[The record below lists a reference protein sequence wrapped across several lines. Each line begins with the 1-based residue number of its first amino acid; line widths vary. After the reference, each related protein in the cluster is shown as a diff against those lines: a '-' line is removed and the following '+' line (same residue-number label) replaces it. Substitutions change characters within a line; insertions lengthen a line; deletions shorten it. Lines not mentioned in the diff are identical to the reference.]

1 MKNSLTRTTIKLY
14 NSLTD
19 RLEPIRPIK
28 PGRIGLYSC
37 GPTVYDYAHIGNFRA
52 FVFADTLVRLLK
64 YLNYDVTWV
73 MNITDIDDKT
83 INGAQAAGVS
93 LSEYTAK
100 FEEAFFADLQTLN
113 IGRADVYP
121 RATEHLKEM
130 RGLIQTL
137 KDRGYAY
144 ETDDGVYFDISKFQE
159 YGHAFR
165 LNLSG
170 MKEGDRVASDSYDK
184 EDARDFAVWKFGAG
198 AIDQQT
204 STNSQQQLKVD
215 SRQLDVGGRPGWH
228 IECSAMSAK
237 YLGQPFDIHTGGI
250 DLKFPHHT
258 NEIAQSV
265 AAYGQPLASVFA
277 HNEFLLVDGQ
287 KMSKSLGNFFTLRDI
302 LAKGYDSMAIRYQ
315 YLQSHYR
322 EKMNFTLDALA
333 SARQTLHGV
342 KRVIGQYLVQQQ
354 NETDNQRADLR
365 QEVVEAL
372 ADDLNTPEALAVLHR
387 ASDPALWL
395 EFDQVLG
402 LRLVDTQ
409 PMAQPTAEQNQ
420 LIKKREQLRQQQKY
434 TEADLIRSQ
443 LEKQGIVLEDTGE
456 GTRVIRTGA

>member
-1 MKNSLTRTTIKLY
+1 MTRTTIKLF
-14 NSLTD
+14 NSLTG
-19 RLEPIRPIK
+19 RVEPIRSIQ

-37 GPTVYDYAHIGNFRA
+37 GPTVYDDAHIGNFRA

-64 YLNYDVTWV
+64 YLNWDVTWV

-83 INGAQAAGVS
+83 INAALAASVP

-100 FEEAFFADLQTLN
+100 FEESFFKDLQTLN
-113 IGRADVYP
+113 IAYADVYP
-121 RATEHLKEM
+121 RATEHFPEM
-130 RGLIQTL
+130 RALIQAL

-144 ETDDGVYFDISKFQE
+144 ETDDGVYFDISKFKD
-159 YGHAFR
+159 YAKAFQ
-165 LNLSG
+165 LDLAG
-170 MKEGDRVASDSYDK
+170 MKVGDRVASDSYDK
-184 EDARDFAVWKFGAG
+184 DDARDFALWKYDPGAPVSSSLVAG
-198 AIDQQT
+198 INQPT
-204 STNSQQQLKVD
+204 SQPANQLPD
-215 SRQLDVGGRPGWH
+215 TGRPGWH

-265 AAYGQPLASVFA
+265 AAHGKPLASVFA

-287 KMSKSLGNFFTLRDI
+287 KMSKSLGNFYTLRYI
-302 LAKGYDSMAIRYQ
+302 LAKGYDPLAIRYA

-322 EKMNFTLDALA
+322 EKMNFTFDALDGA
-333 SARQTLHGV
+333 GQTLLGV
-342 KRVIGQYLVQQQ
+342 KRLIRQYLDQRQHK
-354 NETDNQRADLR
+354 TDKRRAAAR
-365 QEVVEAL
+365 HRVVEAL
-372 ADDLNTPEALAVLHR
+372 VDDLNTPEALATLHQ
-387 ASDPALWL
+387 AADPVLWL

-409 PMAQPTAEQNQ
+409 PMAQPTDEQNQ
-420 LIKKREQLRQQQKY
+420 LIQKREQLRQQKKY

-443 LEKQGIVLEDTGE
+443 LAAQGVLVEDTKE
-456 GTRVIRTGA
+456 GTRVVRP